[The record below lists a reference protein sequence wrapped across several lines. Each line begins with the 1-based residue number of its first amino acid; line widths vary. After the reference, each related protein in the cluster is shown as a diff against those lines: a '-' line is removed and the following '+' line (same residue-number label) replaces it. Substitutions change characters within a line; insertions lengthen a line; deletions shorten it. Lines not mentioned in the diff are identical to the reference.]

1 MTLTDCKSESPQEAL
16 ERLEEAL
23 RNKIYTDTYY
33 LDSTEQEQ
41 KYQKAKAELLTWL
54 SYIP

>member
-1 MTLTDCKSESPQEAL
+1 MSLTDCKSDSPQEAL
-16 ERLEEAL
+16 ERFEEAL

-33 LDSTEQEQ
+33 LDSTEQEK
-41 KYQKAKAELLTWL
+41 KYQKAKAELLIWL

>member
-1 MTLTDCKSESPQEAL
+1 MSLTDCKSESPQEAL
-16 ERLEEAL
+16 ERFEEAL
-23 RNKIYTDTYY
+23 RNKIYADTQY

-41 KYQKAKAELLTWL
+41 NYQKAKAELLVWM

>member
-1 MTLTDCKSESPQEAL
+1 MSLTDCKSDSPQEAL
-16 ERLEEAL
+16 EKFEEAL

-33 LDSTEQEQ
+33 LDSTEQEK
-41 KYQKAKAELLTWL
+41 KYQKAKTELLIWL

>member
-1 MTLTDCKSESPQEAL
+1 MSLTDCKSESPQEAL
-16 ERLEEAL
+16 ERFEEAL

-33 LDSTEQEQ
+33 LDSTEQE
-41 KYQKAKAELLTWL
+41 KEYKKAKEELLTWL